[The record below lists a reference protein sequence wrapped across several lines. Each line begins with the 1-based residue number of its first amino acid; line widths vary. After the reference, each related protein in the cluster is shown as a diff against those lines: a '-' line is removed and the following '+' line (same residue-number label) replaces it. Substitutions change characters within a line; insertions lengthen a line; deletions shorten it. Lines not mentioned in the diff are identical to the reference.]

1 MNLDINEDAER
12 EDISKMFKNPKKL
25 MNLVSNV
32 GSKLDSKIK
41 SGKIKE
47 SELMEEAAEM
57 MDKMKKYGME
67 QMESILKNMGGGGKL
82 I

>member
-1 MNLDINEDAER
+1 
-12 EDISKMFKNPKKL
+12 MFKNPEKL

-57 MDKMKKYGME
+57 MDKMK
-67 QMESILKNMGGGGKL
+67 NMPE
-82 I
+82 